1 MLRAGWQVDIA
12 LTGRGWSRDRLGGL
26 KYGIVEWTIIVAARH
41 TLAHT
46 GTESALR
53 AILQYC

>member
-1 MLRAGWQVDIA
+1 MLRAGRQVDIA

-26 KYGIVEWTIIVAARH
+26 EYGIVEWTIIVAARH

-46 GTESALR
+46 STERALKD
-53 AILQYC
+53 ILQY